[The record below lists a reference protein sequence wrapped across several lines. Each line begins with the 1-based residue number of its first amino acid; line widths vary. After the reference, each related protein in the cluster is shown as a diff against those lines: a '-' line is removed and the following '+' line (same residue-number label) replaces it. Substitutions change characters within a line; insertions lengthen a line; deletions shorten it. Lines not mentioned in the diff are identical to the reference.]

1 MPLKCRATSNP
12 VVFEHSRAGLP
23 AVKEVGAV

>member
-12 VVFEHSRAGLP
+12 VVFEYSRAGPP
-23 AVKEVGAV
+23 AITEVGAV